1 MGVVRPN
8 EGGVKRLVSSP
19 LEERSQLI
27 VVEEMTPGLSG
38 PIRISV
44 EMVMAHPPG
53 IADMFL
59 IVPRPLELVKK
70 MKNHLAPEN
79 VDVFLNEMASCS
91 LKIRAKMSPTEMRE

>member
-53 IADMFL
+53 IAD
-59 IVPRPLELVKK
+59 IPRPLELVNK
-70 MKNHLAPEN
+70 MKTHLAPEN

>member
-44 EMVMAHPPG
+44 EMVMAPG

-70 MKNHLAPEN
+70 MKTHLAPEN

-91 LKIRAKMSPTEMRE
+91 LKIRAKKSPTEMRE